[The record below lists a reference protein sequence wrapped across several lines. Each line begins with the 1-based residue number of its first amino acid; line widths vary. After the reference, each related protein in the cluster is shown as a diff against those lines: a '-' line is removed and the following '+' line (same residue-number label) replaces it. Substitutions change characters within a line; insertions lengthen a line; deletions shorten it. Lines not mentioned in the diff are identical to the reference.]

1 MSFPGYQNIKM
12 FCPNCGHK
20 IIGSKGTD
28 GSLKIQC
35 DRCKVAIFS
44 KPHGSREINIRLI
57 SQKRYN

>member
-1 MSFPGYQNIKM
+1 M

-20 IIGSKGTD
+20 VVGTKGDD

-44 KPHGSREINIRLI
+44 KPKGAREINIKLI
-57 SQKRYN
+57 SQRAV